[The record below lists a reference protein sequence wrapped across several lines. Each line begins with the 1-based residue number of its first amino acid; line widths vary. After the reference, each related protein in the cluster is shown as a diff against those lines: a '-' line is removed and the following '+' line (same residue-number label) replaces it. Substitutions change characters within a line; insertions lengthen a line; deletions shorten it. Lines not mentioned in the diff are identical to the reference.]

1 MVGAGKYRQTITI
14 QQLTTS
20 KGSLG
25 GVVKTWLTFATVRA
39 QLMHKSS
46 REFFAAQKI
55 NAETTDLF
63 VVRYLAGVNVKM
75 QVVYGGRTYD
85 IIGAPALDGRRRE
98 LQILCKEVL

>member
-1 MVGAGKYRQTITI
+1 VGAGKYRHRITI

-25 GVVKTWLTFATVRA
+25 GVVKTWSTFATVHA
-39 QLMHKSS
+39 QKVHQAS

-63 VVRYLAGVNVKM
+63 VIRYLAGVNAKM
-75 QVVYGGRTYD
+75 QVVYDGRTYD
-85 IIGAPALDGRRRE
+85 VIGANDSDGRRRE
-98 LQILCKEVL
+98 LYVMCKEVV